1 MTNFWKLYKRME
13 KKATRLLYN
22 YPKYYEENLDEK

>member
-1 MTNFWKLYKRME
+1 MTNFWKLYNRME

-22 YPKYYEENLDEK
+22 YPKYEEMTNEK

>member
-1 MTNFWKLYKRME
+1 MTNFWKLYNRME

-22 YPKYYEENLDEK
+22 YPKDYGETTDEK